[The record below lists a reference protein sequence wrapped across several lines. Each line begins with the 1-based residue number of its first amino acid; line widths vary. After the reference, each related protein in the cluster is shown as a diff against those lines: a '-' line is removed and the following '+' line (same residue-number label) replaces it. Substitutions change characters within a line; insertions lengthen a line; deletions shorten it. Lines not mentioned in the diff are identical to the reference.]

1 MIVNQAHFQCETAQ
15 ILQAC
20 VNICANWIKRDKAVG
35 KVIFRE
41 FRLLSPVLQCEFFFF
56 KDYYNSGAIL
66 KQLHAYTKFNYAPY
80 TALIKT

>member
-56 KDYYNSGAIL
+56 FSKIITI
-66 KQLHAYTKFNYAPY
+66 QVRF
-80 TALIKT
+80 